1 MEYISETNEIVIRK
15 DDYLRLGPNGFYKYI
30 GQVKTI
36 HEVPNSNCLYS
47 MDGLLYIRRVDL
59 ERLNR
64 MKDIEKP
71 AKEVDDSD
79 ELDLE
84 VKPGDDST
92 LIIIKE
98 LYKGFTKN
106 AFRKLFDN
114 DSDMNNMRRAI
125 EKSPNGQLSLNRF
138 RVLLNKLGL
147 KYKIYVFEDDMPSA
161 NNIIRPSNFDDRL
174 EKINSD
180 EKENISSDESNEE
193 EDQYGSR

>member
-161 NNIIRPSNFDDRL
+161 NNVIRPSNFDDRL

-180 EKENISSDESNEE
+180 EKENISSVESNEE
-193 EDQYGSR
+193 ED

>member
-161 NNIIRPSNFDDRL
+161 NNVMRPSNFDDRL

-193 EDQYGSR
+193 ED

>member
-1 MEYISETNEIVIRK
+1 
-15 DDYLRLGPNGFYKYI
+15 
-30 GQVKTI
+30 
-36 HEVPNSNCLYS
+36 
-47 MDGLLYIRRVDL
+47 
-59 ERLNR
+59 

-193 EDQYGSR
+193 ED

>member
-79 ELDLE
+79 ELNLE

-161 NNIIRPSNFDDRL
+161 NAIRPSNFDDRL

-180 EKENISSDESNEE
+180 EKENVSSDESNNEE
-193 EDQYGSR
+193 ED

>member
-147 KYKIYVFEDDMPSA
+147 KYKIYVFEDDMPSS
-161 NNIIRPSNFDDRL
+161 NNTIRPSNFDDRL

-180 EKENISSDESNEE
+180 EKENISSGESNEE
-193 EDQYGSR
+193 ED

>member
-147 KYKIYVFEDDMPSA
+147 KYKIYVFEDDMPPA
-161 NNIIRPSNFDDRL
+161 NNVIRPSNFDDRL

-193 EDQYGSR
+193 ED

>member
-161 NNIIRPSNFDDRL
+161 NNTIRPSNFDDRL

-180 EKENISSDESNEE
+180 EKENISSDEGKEE
-193 EDQYGSR
+193 ED

>member
-161 NNIIRPSNFDDRL
+161 NNTIRPSNFDDRL

-193 EDQYGSR
+193 ED

>member
-161 NNIIRPSNFDDRL
+161 NNIIRPSNFDDIL

-193 EDQYGSR
+193 ED

>member
-59 ERLNR
+59 ERLNL

-193 EDQYGSR
+193 ED

>member
-1 MEYISETNEIVIRK
+1 
-15 DDYLRLGPNGFYKYI
+15 
-30 GQVKTI
+30 
-36 HEVPNSNCLYS
+36 
-47 MDGLLYIRRVDL
+47 
-59 ERLNR
+59 

-161 NNIIRPSNFDDRL
+161 NAIRPSNFDDRL

-180 EKENISSDESNEE
+180 EKENISSDESNNEE
-193 EDQYGSR
+193 ED

>member
-1 MEYISETNEIVIRK
+1 LEYISETNEIVIRK

-161 NNIIRPSNFDDRL
+161 NAIRPSNFDDRL

-180 EKENISSDESNEE
+180 EKENISSDESNNEE
-193 EDQYGSR
+193 ED

>member
-147 KYKIYVFEDDMPSA
+147 KYKIYVFEDDMPSTNA
-161 NNIIRPSNFDDRL
+161 IRPSNFDDRL

-180 EKENISSDESNEE
+180 EKENISSDESNNEE
-193 EDQYGSR
+193 ED

>member
-138 RVLLNKLGL
+138 RILLNKLGL

-161 NNIIRPSNFDDRL
+161 NNVIRPSNFDDRL

-180 EKENISSDESNEE
+180 EKENISSGESNEE
-193 EDQYGSR
+193 ED

>member
-161 NNIIRPSNFDDRL
+161 NNVIRPSNFDDRL

-193 EDQYGSR
+193 ED

>member
-114 DSDMNNMRRAI
+114 DSDMNNMRRDI

-161 NNIIRPSNFDDRL
+161 NVIRPSNFDDRL

-180 EKENISSDESNEE
+180 EKENITSDESNNEE
-193 EDQYGSR
+193 ED

>member
-1 MEYISETNEIVIRK
+1 MEYISATNEIVIRK

-193 EDQYGSR
+193 ED

>member
-161 NNIIRPSNFDDRL
+161 NNTIRPSNFDDRL

-180 EKENISSDESNEE
+180 EKENISSVESNEE
-193 EDQYGSR
+193 ED

>member
-36 HEVPNSNCLYS
+36 HEVPNLNCLYS

-161 NNIIRPSNFDDRL
+161 NNVIRPSNFDDRL

-180 EKENISSDESNEE
+180 EKENISSGESNEE
-193 EDQYGSR
+193 ED

>member
-1 MEYISETNEIVIRK
+1 MEYIPETNEIVIRK
-15 DDYLRLGPNGFYKYI
+15 DDYLRLGPIGFYKYI
-30 GQVKTI
+30 GKVKTI
-36 HEVPNSNCLYS
+36 REVPNTNCLYT

-59 ERLNR
+59 EKLNR

-71 AKEVDDSD
+71 VKEVDVSD

-125 EKSPNGQLSLNRF
+125 EKSSNGQLSINRF
-138 RVLLNKLGL
+138 RILLDKLGL
-147 KYKIYVFEDDMPSA
+147 KYKIYVFEDDVPSA
-161 NNIIRPSNFDDRL
+161 IPRPTNIADRL
-174 EKINSD
+174 DRINSD
-180 EKENISSDESNEE
+180 VEISDTDKEKTKEDED
-193 EDQYGSR
+193 EDE

>member
-161 NNIIRPSNFDDRL
+161 NNVMRPSNFDDRL

-180 EKENISSDESNEE
+180 EKENISSVESNEE
-193 EDQYGSR
+193 ED

>member
-161 NNIIRPSNFDDRL
+161 NAIRPSNFDDRL

-180 EKENISSDESNEE
+180 EKENISSDESNNEE
-193 EDQYGSR
+193 ED

>member
-161 NNIIRPSNFDDRL
+161 NNVIRPSNFDDRL

-180 EKENISSDESNEE
+180 EKENSESNEE
-193 EDQYGSR
+193 ED

>member
-161 NNIIRPSNFDDRL
+161 NNVIRPSNFDDRL

-180 EKENISSDESNEE
+180 EKENISSDEINEE
-193 EDQYGSR
+193 ED

>member
-161 NNIIRPSNFDDRL
+161 NNAIRPSNFDDRL

-180 EKENISSDESNEE
+180 EKENISSGESNEE
-193 EDQYGSR
+193 ED

>member
-161 NNIIRPSNFDDRL
+161 NNAIRPSNFDDRL

-193 EDQYGSR
+193 ED

>member
-147 KYKIYVFEDDMPSA
+147 KYKIYVFEDDMPST
-161 NNIIRPSNFDDRL
+161 NNIIRPSNFDDIL

-180 EKENISSDESNEE
+180 EKENISSGESNEE
-193 EDQYGSR
+193 ED

>member
-161 NNIIRPSNFDDRL
+161 NNTIRPSNFDDRL

-180 EKENISSDESNEE
+180 EKEISSGESNEE
-193 EDQYGSR
+193 ED

>member
-161 NNIIRPSNFDDRL
+161 NNTIRPSNFDDRL

-180 EKENISSDESNEE
+180 EKEISSGESNVE
-193 EDQYGSR
+193 ED

>member
-106 AFRKLFDN
+106 AFRKLFNN

-180 EKENISSDESNEE
+180 EKENISSGESNEE
-193 EDQYGSR
+193 ED